1 MTAEEIMAW
10 EEKVYDLKKEIRE
23 RDADS
28 IDQLADG
35 VVSALEKRYEAMRD
49 AEIER
54 LDKSREAWEQWRDDS
69 VAAIEDQ
76 IAALDQLADTED
88 EEKKSAEE
96 LRKIEKLRR
105 EVEYE
110 QDAYNRQKLQQ
121 QLDEAV
127 ASR

>member
-1 MTAEEIMAW
+1 MISKRKFW
-10 EEKVYDLKKEIRE
+10 E

-69 VAAIEDQ
+69 VAGH
-76 IAALDQLADTED
+76 
-88 EEKKSAEE
+88 
-96 LRKIEKLRR
+96 
-105 EVEYE
+105 
-110 QDAYNRQKLQQ
+110 
-121 QLDEAV
+121 
-127 ASR
+127 